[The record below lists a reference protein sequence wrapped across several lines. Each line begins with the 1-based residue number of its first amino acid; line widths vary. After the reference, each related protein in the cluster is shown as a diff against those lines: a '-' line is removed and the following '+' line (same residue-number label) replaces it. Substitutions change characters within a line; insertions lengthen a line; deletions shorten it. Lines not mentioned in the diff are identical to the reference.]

1 MFWTASDQRVL
12 RFLSSLVVV
21 VVVLLFDI
29 VHEKTKEH
37 KSITV
42 QKDVKEHRITVRFS
56 SQGATMQIYLNK
68 CTLNRNSLYSFLNRL
83 KDLHF
88 NFLLI

>member
-1 MFWTASDQRVL
+1 MLNQFEFCFSISITVNKFRI
-12 RFLSSLVVV
+12 VVV
-21 VVVLLFDI
+21 VVVLLFDK

-56 SQGATMQIYLNK
+56 SQGAP
-68 CTLNRNSLYSFLNRL
+68 
-83 KDLHF
+83 F
-88 NFLLI
+88 NLTKF